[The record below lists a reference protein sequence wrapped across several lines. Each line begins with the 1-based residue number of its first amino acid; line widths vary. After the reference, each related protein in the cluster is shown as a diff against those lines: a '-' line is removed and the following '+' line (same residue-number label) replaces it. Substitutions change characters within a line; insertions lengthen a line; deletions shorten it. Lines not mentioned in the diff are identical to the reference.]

1 MIAARS
7 SDGRYILVVFE
18 VGEAIAYRDAIE
30 EVKPAGKLAD
40 LGNALTTLLPTR
52 LEVVRGKKTRKGK
65 K

>member
-1 MIAARS
+1 MIAAMS

-18 VGEAIAYRDAIE
+18 AGEAIAYRDAIE

-52 LEVVRGKKTRKGK
+52 LEVVRGKRRKGK